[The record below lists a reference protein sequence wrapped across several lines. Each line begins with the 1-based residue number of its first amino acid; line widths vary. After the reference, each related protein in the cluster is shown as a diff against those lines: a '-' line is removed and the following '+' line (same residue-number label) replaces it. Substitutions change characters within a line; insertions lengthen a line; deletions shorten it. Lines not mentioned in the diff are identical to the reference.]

1 LVAFLRENKEV
12 TISQF
17 KDITKSSRK
26 YSTPLI
32 EYFDKIRVTI
42 RVGDKRILRESSM

>member
-1 LVAFLRENKEV
+1 
-12 TISQF
+12 
-17 KDITKSSRK
+17 
-26 YSTPLI
+26 LI

>member
-1 LVAFLRENKEV
+1 
-12 TISQF
+12 
-17 KDITKSSRK
+17 
-26 YSTPLI
+26 TPLI